1 VSALLDYVF
10 AGLALLAGAAAAAG
24 AGYLAVVWWAVRRF
38 ARRVPV
44 RPPAGAG
51 RRPPVTILKPL
62 HGEDP
67 ELYDNLRSFCEQA
80 YPTLQ
85 VVFGVRDPADPAAA
99 VARRLIADLPGADL
113 QLVVDPRVHGANLK
127 ISNLINMMA
136 VARHPLL
143 VIADSDM
150 RVPRDYLDQLVGAL
164 AAPGVGLVTCLYT
177 GWPAADPWSR
187 LGAQFINHGF
197 LPSVLVGALIRRWPG
212 CFGATMALHCE
223 TLRQV
228 GGFERFRDQL
238 ADDYRLG
245 AAVDAAGFQ
254 VVLARCLVEDV
265 LLEPGLG
272 ALLRHELRWARTIR
286 SIAPLDYAA
295 SIITYPVAFGLLCAL
310 LSGLAVPGLAVLA
323 GILAWRLIVV
333 RMIDKEFALPRQ
345 PLWLVPVR
353 DVLSFGLL
361 IASFCGATVEWRGRA
376 FRLTQD
382 GNLTT
387 D

>member
-1 VSALLDYVF
+1 VSGLLGAVGGWA
-10 AGLALLAGAAAAAG
+10 AGLAGAAAAVG
-24 AGYLAVVWWAVRRF
+24 AVYLAVAWYAVRRF
-38 ARRVPV
+38 ARR
-44 RPPAGAG
+44 PPAALPPPG

-67 ELYDNLRSFCEQA
+67 ELYANLRTFCEQA
-80 YPTLQ
+80 YPTVQ
-85 VVFGVRDPADPAAA
+85 VVFGVRDAADPAAA

-113 QLVVDPRVHGANLK
+113 RLVEDPRIHGTNLK

-150 RVPRDYLDQLVGAL
+150 RVRPDYLDQLVAEF
-164 AAPGVGLVTCLYT
+164 AEPGVGLVTCLYT

-187 LGAQFINHGF
+187 LGALFINHGF
-197 LPSVLVGALIRRWPG
+197 LPAVLVGALIRPWPG
-212 CFGATMALHCE
+212 CFGATMALHRE
-223 TLRQV
+223 TLRAI

-238 ADDYRLG
+238 ADDYGLG
-245 AAVDAAGFQ
+245 AAVDGAGFR
-254 VVLARCLVEDV
+254 VVLARYLVEDV
-265 LLEPGLG
+265 LVEPGLR

-286 SIAPLDYAA
+286 SIAPLDYAG
-295 SIITYPVAFGLLCAL
+295 SVITYPLAFGLLCAL
-310 LSGLAVPGLAVLA
+310 LSGLALPGLAVLV
-323 GILAWRLIVV
+323 GVLAWRLIVV
-333 RMIDKEFALPRQ
+333 RMIDKECALPRQ

-361 IASFCGATVEWRGRA
+361 IASFCGETVEWRGQA
-376 FRLTQD
+376 FRLTED
-382 GNLTT
+382 GKLTT